1 MSRAL
6 RPTTVLFSVLLVIG
20 VVCVGAL
27 TASYAQTPA
36 AATPAAPA
44 PTPTPLTLNQ
54 LSAIQPGLGTV
65 MIEYG
70 RRMAAVWWGGEAA
83 NWDMAAYQIIEMLE
97 IQETGETT
105 RPARADALKAFETGF
120 LDPLD
125 KAVAAKDKAGFEKA
139 YKAAIAGCNACHT
152 GQTSA
157 AFPKGYGFIQVKVPT
172 SADSLDTIYVWK
184 APTPTPA
191 SQKGAA
197 LFASCAG
204 CHGDKGQGGAV
215 FKEKINLPEFT
226 DDHLRAIVKN
236 GQGSMPG
243 FSKLSAADIDAII
256 AFMRSW
262 KPSPAG

>member
-1 MSRAL
+1 MSLAF
-6 RPTTVLFSVLLVIG
+6 RPSTELFSVLLVIG
-20 VVCVGAL
+20 IVSVGAL

-44 PTPTPLTLNQ
+44 PSPTPFTLSQ

-70 RRMAAVWWGGEAA
+70 RRMAAVWWGGEAT
-83 NWDMAAYQIIEMLE
+83 NWDMAAYQIIEMRE
-97 IQETGETT
+97 IQDVGATT
-105 RPARADALKAFETGF
+105 RPARANALKAFETGF

-139 YKAAIAGCNACHT
+139 YNAAIAGCNACHA

-172 SADSLDTIYVWK
+172 SPDSLDTIYVWK
-184 APTPTPA
+184 APAPA
-191 SQKGAA
+191 AAAAPAAQGGAA
-197 LFASCAG
+197 LFAQCAG

-215 FKEKINLPEFT
+215 FKEKIALSEFT
-226 DDHLRAIVKN
+226 DAQLRTIIKN
-236 GQGSMPG
+236 GQGTMPG
-243 FSKLSAADIDAII
+243 FGKLSAADIDAII

-262 KPSPAG
+262 K